1 MFAIASKGKLASG
14 PLRQLLRNQSTLVVA
29 EHNGDNL
36 LQNTRHAI
44 TAAKQLGGDIS
55 CLVAGPKCAGAVA
68 EVAGIEGVTKVIV
81 AENAAFEGNLPENLD
96 PVVRAAQDQF
106 KFTHIVGG
114 ASAFT
119 RGLLPRVAA
128 KLDVSPVSD
137 VIGIKDAETF
147 VRQIYAG
154 NAIMTLKSKDP
165 VKILTIRPT
174 AFEADESS
182 GGSAATENAAATD
195 IPNLSQWVCEE
206 LSKSDRPELASA
218 KVVISGGRGMKSGD
232 NFQMLYDLADKMNAA
247 VGASRA
253 AVDAGMVPNDMQ
265 VGQTG
270 KIVAP
275 ELYIAVGISGA
286 IQHLAGMKDSKVIV
300 AINKDAEAP
309 IFQVA
314 DYGLVA
320 DLFKAVP
327 EMKDKL

>member
-1 MFAIASKGKLASG
+1 M
-14 PLRQLLRNQSTLVVA
+14 RQLLRNQSTLVVA

-137 VIGIKDAETF
+137 VIGIKVMKQIRQTLFTF
-147 VRQIYAG
+147 
-154 NAIMTLKSKDP
+154 LKKCVIAFNLTRKS
-165 VKILTIRPT
+165 VKLCL
-174 AFEADESS
+174 
-182 GGSAATENAAATD
+182 N
-195 IPNLSQWVCEE
+195 
-206 LSKSDRPELASA
+206 
-218 KVVISGGRGMKSGD
+218 
-232 NFQMLYDLADKMNAA
+232 
-247 VGASRA
+247 
-253 AVDAGMVPNDMQ
+253 
-265 VGQTG
+265 
-270 KIVAP
+270 
-275 ELYIAVGISGA
+275 
-286 IQHLAGMKDSKVIV
+286 
-300 AINKDAEAP
+300 
-309 IFQVA
+309 
-314 DYGLVA
+314 
-320 DLFKAVP
+320 
-327 EMKDKL
+327 